1 MAAQGDPMSLKE
13 QISEDMKTA
22 MRAKDSG
29 RLATIRL
36 INAAIK
42 QKEVDERIDLN
53 DDQVLSV
60 IEKMI
65 KQRKDSISQFE
76 AGGRQDLAD
85 IEKAELVV
93 LNAYMP
99 AQMSEAE
106 VQAEVTSAVAAVGAS
121 GPQDMG
127 KVMGVLKPKLA
138 GRADMT
144 AVSAMVKA
152 ALSK

>member
-1 MAAQGDPMSLKE
+1 MSLKE

-42 QKEVDERIDLN
+42 QKEVDERIELN

-99 AQMSEAE
+99 AQMSEVE
-106 VQAEVTSAVAAVGAS
+106 VQAEVTAAVAAVGAA

>member
-1 MAAQGDPMSLKE
+1 MTLKE
-13 QISEDMKTA
+13 TLSEDMKTA
-22 MRAKDSG
+22 MRAKDSEK
-29 RLATIRL
+29 LATIRL

-42 QKEVDERIDLN
+42 QREVDERIELG
-53 DDQVLSV
+53 DDQVLAV

-65 KQRKDSISQFE
+65 KQRKDSITQFE

-85 IEKAELVV
+85 KEKSEITV
-93 LNAYMP
+93 LAAYMP

-106 VQAEVTSAVAAVGAS
+106 VQAEVATAVTQAGAS

-127 KVMGVLKPKLA
+127 KVMAVLKPKLA

-144 AVSAMVKA
+144 AVSALVKA
-152 ALSK
+152 ALTK

>member
-1 MAAQGDPMSLKE
+1 MSLKE

-42 QKEVDERIDLN
+42 QKEVDERIELN

-76 AGGRQDLAD
+76 AGGRHDLAD

-106 VQAEVTSAVAAVGAS
+106 VQAEVTAAVAAVGAA